1 MKIDGE
7 QLKMFKELETKL
19 HTKEVRNSRE
29 QVGELLADDFIEFGK
44 SGKLFDKQTTL
55 DMLSGEETDLE
66 ISVSDFAARSLAPD
80 VVLVTYTSSQLDVD
94 GATTVSALRSSIWVQ
109 RSNKWQ
115 MTFHQGTKTP

>member
-1 MKIDGE
+1 
-7 QLKMFKELETKL
+7 MFKELETKL